1 MENIPTVIQ
10 KAGAKNFSADLFKN
24 EKICYNVE
32 YAQNRFLTEVYIME
46 QFTALKR
53 KALEKYFSRMNDQ
66 QRKAVFKIKGPLLI
80 LAGAGSGKTT
90 VLVNRIA
97 NMIYF
102 GNAYNT
108 EQTYGTPSEQDIQ
121 FLKDYIDG
129 KTNDASTLA
138 DIVAYDCIKPWSILA
153 ITFTNKAAGEL
164 KERLS
169 GMLGEA
175 GQGITAATFHSAC
188 ARILRRECD
197 KLGFSSSFTIYD
209 SDDSQRTVKSILREL
224 NISEKMFPPRAILS
238 EISHA
243 KDQLQEPDEFITSA
257 AGDYR
262 DLTIGKV
269 YKHYQQKLKAANA
282 MDFDDI
288 ICHTVKLF
296 EQFPDVLDH
305 YQNLYKYIM
314 VDEYQDTNKAQ
325 FRLVSLLSQKFHNL
339 CVVGDDDQSI
349 YKFRGATIENI
360 LNFEEQFDCNSDTDV
375 IKLEQNY
382 RSTQNILN
390 CANQLISNNQSRK
403 GKNLW
408 TASGD
413 GEKVTVYKA
422 SSERSEA
429 KFVADTILEDIN
441 KGRKYNDHAILYRMN
456 AQSNALEQTFIQSGI
471 PYKIIG
477 GLKFYDRK
485 EIKDILAYLSVI
497 NNHFDFLRLRR
508 IINEPKRGI
517 GEATVNAL
525 EQITSDLGDSPI
537 HIMQEADMLA
547 PLVKRSKQ
555 LMPVGDM
562 LSELTELSDTLPL
575 GELLDKLLDMTGYKR
590 YLEMQGDEGLTRLE
604 NINELKS
611 TMSSYEE
618 NAEEPSLSGFL
629 EEISL
634 YTDVDNLDSDADY
647 VVLMTMH
654 SAKGLEFPI
663 VFVVGM
669 EDNIFPSSR
678 SLESEA
684 DTEEERRLAYVAV
697 TRAKEK
703 LYLTH
708 AEERMLYGRTDRNRI
723 SRFIKELPA
732 DCIEKESETAKP
744 SAYLNGYEKPHSMSL
759 QQQIAQRKADRSSVT
774 VNTETFSAG
783 DRVIHKIFGE
793 GTVLSS
799 KPMANDTL
807 VEIAFD
813 NRGTKKIMA
822 NYTKIK
828 KI

>member
-10 KAGAKNFSADLFKN
+10 RAVSKNYSSALFKIK
-24 EKICYNVE
+24 KICYNVE

-46 QFTALKR
+46 QFMALKR

-164 KERLS
+164 KERLA

-390 CANQLISNNQSRK
+390 CANQLISNNQGRK

-618 NAEEPSLSGFL
+618 NADEPSLSGFL

-703 LYLTH
+703 LYLSH

-732 DCIEKESETAKP
+732 DCIEKESEEAKP
-744 SAYLNGYEKPHSMSL
+744 SAYLNGYEKPHSLSL
-759 QQQIAQRKADRSSVT
+759 QQQIAQRKADRNSVT

>member
-10 KAGAKNFSADLFKN
+10 RAVSKNYSSALFKIK
-24 EKICYNVE
+24 KICYNVE
-32 YAQNRFLTEVYIME
+32 YAQNRFLTGVYIME
-46 QFTALKR
+46 QFMALKR

-108 EQTYGTPSEQDIQ
+108 EQTYGTPSEQDVQ

-164 KERLS
+164 KERLA

-360 LNFEEQFDCNSDTDV
+360 LNFEEQFNCNSDTDV

-390 CANQLISNNQSRK
+390 CANQLISNNQGRK

-562 LSELTELSDTLPL
+562 ISELTELSDTLPL

-618 NAEEPSLSGFL
+618 NADEPSLSGFL

-732 DCIEKESETAKP
+732 DCIEKESEEAKP

-759 QQQIAQRKADRSSVT
+759 QQQIAQRKADRNSVT
-774 VNTETFSAG
+774 VNTEKFSAG

>member
-1 MENIPTVIQ
+1 
-10 KAGAKNFSADLFKN
+10 
-24 EKICYNVE
+24 
-32 YAQNRFLTEVYIME
+32 ME

-164 KERLS
+164 KERLA
-169 GMLGEA
+169 GMLEEA

-224 NISEKMFPPRAILS
+224 GISEKMFPPRTILS

-243 KDQLQEPDEFITSA
+243 KDLLQEPDEYIASA

-262 DLTIGKV
+262 NLTIGKV
-269 YKHYQQKLKAANA
+269 YKHYQKKLKAANA
-282 MDFDDI
+282 MDFDDM

-325 FRLVSLLSQKFHNL
+325 FRLVSLLSQKYNNL

-360 LNFEEQFDCNSDTDV
+360 LNFEEQFNCNADTDV

-390 CANQLISNNQSRK
+390 CANQLISNNQGRK

-575 GELLDKLLDMTGYKR
+575 AELLDKLLDMTGYKR
-590 YLEMQGDEGLTRLE
+590 HLEMQGDEGLTRLE

-618 NAEEPSLSGFL
+618 NADEPSLSGFL

-732 DCIEKESETAKP
+732 DCIEKQAEETKASP
-744 SAYLNGYEKPHSMSL
+744 YLNGYEKPHSMSL
-759 QQQIAQRKADRSSVT
+759 QQQLAQRKADKSNFS
-774 VNTETFSAG
+774 VNTETFAPG
-783 DRVIHKIFGE
+783 DRVLHKIFGE

>member
-1 MENIPTVIQ
+1 MR
-10 KAGAKNFSADLFKN
+10 KKFAAALFKI
-24 EKICYNVE
+24 EKICYNVGYGIKE
-32 YAQNRFLTEVYIME
+32 NFTEVYIME

-164 KERLS
+164 KERLA

-224 NISEKMFPPRAILS
+224 GISEKMFPPRTILS

-243 KDQLQEPDEFITSA
+243 KDLLQEPDEYIASA

-262 DLTIGKV
+262 NLTIGKV
-269 YKHYQQKLKAANA
+269 YKHYQKKLKAANA
-282 MDFDDI
+282 MDFDDM

-325 FRLVSLLSQKFHNL
+325 FRLVSLLSQKYNNL

-360 LNFEEQFDCNSDTDV
+360 LNFEEQFDCNADTDV

-390 CANQLISNNQSRK
+390 CANQLISNNQGRK

-422 SSERSEA
+422 SSGRSEA

-575 GELLDKLLDMTGYKR
+575 AELLDKLLDMTGYKR
-590 YLEMQGDEGLTRLE
+590 HLEMQGDEGLTRLE

-618 NAEEPSLSGFL
+618 NADEPSLSGFL

-732 DCIEKESETAKP
+732 DCIEKQAEETKASP
-744 SAYLNGYEKPHSMSL
+744 YLNGYEKPHSMSL
-759 QQQIAQRKADRSSVT
+759 QQQLAQRKADKSNFS
-774 VNTETFSAG
+774 VNTETFAPG
-783 DRVIHKIFGE
+783 DRVLHKIFGE